1 MNCYSNQKYWLMSVS
16 NEAHNELKGD
26 ESLQDNLQDKCSSFS
41 AAEILSIVGQQC

>member
-1 MNCYSNQKYWLMSVS
+1 MSVS

-41 AAEILSIVGQQC
+41 AAEILSIVGQQCLTGIEQSRTDI